1 MIGLRLEVT
10 EMTDKKKESKQQG
23 RKKVR
28 EKFAEITNLPKEIIL
43 NIPKIT
49 IVGNRDMIIEN
60 YKGIVEYESG
70 RIKLN
75 TGAGIIE
82 ITGKELVISEI
93 TSEDAIISGSINS
106 LEFI

>member
-1 MIGLRLEVT
+1 LIGLRLEVT

>member
-1 MIGLRLEVT
+1 
-10 EMTDKKKESKQQG
+10 MTDKKKESKQQG